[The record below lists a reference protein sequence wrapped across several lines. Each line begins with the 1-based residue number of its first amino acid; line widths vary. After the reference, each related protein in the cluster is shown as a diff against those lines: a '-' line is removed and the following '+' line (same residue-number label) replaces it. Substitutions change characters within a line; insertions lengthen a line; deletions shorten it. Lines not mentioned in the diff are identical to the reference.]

1 MPEVVVPVAVLPD
14 TQGAAVHPIEAK
26 RLLEGRPTQSFNTQF
41 SNYTGNF
48 HAGVWVSD
56 PGAWRV
62 HYTEDEFCLI
72 LEGEVELTD
81 AQGGVRRFATGDAF
95 VIPQGFSGTWRSI
108 GNVRKYYAIYEDP

>member
-1 MPEVVVPVAVLPD
+1 MPDVVTPVTILPD
-14 TQGAAVHPIEAK
+14 TQGAAVHAIEAK
-26 RLLEGRPTQSFNTQF
+26 RLIDGAPTQSFNTQF

-48 HAGVWVSD
+48 HAGVWVSG

-81 AQGGVRRFATGDAF
+81 AGGSTCRYGVGDAF
-95 VIPQGFSGTWRSI
+95 VIPQGFSGIWRSI